1 MSTAVRR
8 TAATARRAP
17 ALRRLLLVPGG
28 FALLAGLD
36 AALTLAGLP
45 APVDSLGAQG
55 TTLADLHGPLM
66 VIGFLGTV
74 IALERA
80 VAARTGWAYLAPGLL
95 GAGAIAIAALPD
107 PLLGCLLMLQGAAL
121 LVVVYAALW
130 RRNRDPTV
138 GVEALGGVAL
148 CAAALM
154 LLRVPVAATVPLL
167 VAFIVATIAAERVEL
182 ARLAMPAGAGAR
194 LVALAAPLVAF
205 AAASLLW
212 PAVAGRLVGVTL
224 ALLTAWLVRHDVA
237 RRTVH
242 ATALPRFAA
251 VALLTGYAW
260 LALAALWLVAG
271 GAPGEGTAYD
281 IVVHATFLGFAMSMV
296 MAHAPVILPA
306 VLGVR
311 LPYRPVMYAPLVLL
325 HLGLVER
332 LLVGHLPGA
341 AGAWAIGAATNVA
354 ALLLFVA
361 VALGVAIHAHHSHQ
375 TEGTRP

>member
-1 MSTAVRR
+1 MPACAGMTTEGGIPGS
-8 TAATARRAP
+8 
-17 ALRRLLLVPGG
+17 ALRLGSEINNGIFETMLENHAMMKRL
-28 FALLAGLD
+28 
-36 AALTLAGLP
+36 
-45 APVDSLGAQG
+45 PV
-55 TTLADLHGPLM
+55 
-66 VIGFLGTV
+66 F
-74 IALERA
+74 
-80 VAARTGWAYLAPGLL
+80 
-95 GAGAIAIAALPD
+95 
-107 PLLGCLLMLQGAAL
+107 
-121 LVVVYAALW
+121 
-130 RRNRDPTV
+130 
-138 GVEALGGVAL
+138 
-148 CAAALM
+148 
-154 LLRVPVAATVPLL
+154 
-167 VAFIVATIAAERVEL
+167 
-182 ARLAMPAGAGAR
+182 
-194 LVALAAPLVAF
+194 VAF